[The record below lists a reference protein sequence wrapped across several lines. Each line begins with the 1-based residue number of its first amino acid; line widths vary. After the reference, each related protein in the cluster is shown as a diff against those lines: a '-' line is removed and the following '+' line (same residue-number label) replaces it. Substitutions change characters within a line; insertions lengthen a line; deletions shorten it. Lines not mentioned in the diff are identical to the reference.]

1 MEAMKR
7 EIVLKSYLENKER
20 IDRYVSEGIEKHR
33 KGDFVLKLASDGK
46 KKVKIT
52 HKKHTFLFGSTAFM
66 LDSFEKEGK
75 EEEYKRLFA
84 KLFNQAVV
92 PLYWSDLEPE
102 EGKPRFAEDSVNI
115 YRRPP
120 VDTVLRFCE
129 EYGIEPKGHCM
140 VWNGFVP
147 KWLAEKDEA
156 GKKAAIERRFAE
168 ISSRYAH
175 KIPSFDIVNESAA
188 NYYRGEKAL
197 FPDYDRYGMQLGA
210 KYFPNN
216 IKILNETNGA
226 IWTNFHCQGKYI
238 PFNMQLR
245 DFIREGIPFDEI
257 GLQYH
262 IFVPRNEIEGW
273 KAGMSFLNA
282 EVMLDV
288 MELFNSYGYPM
299 HLSEIT
305 VPSYAGKLPENE
317 EIQAY
322 LVETLYK
329 IWFATEHMKSI
340 VWWNLCDG
348 YAAYAPLGSEEG
360 ENQYAGGLCHFDMT
374 PKPAYLA
381 LDRLINGEWRTNI
394 ECECEGALSFR
405 GFFGEYEI
413 EVTENGRTE
422 KHTVLFDKDGACV
435 SLDN

>member
-1 MEAMKR
+1 MKPLNR
-7 EIVLKSYLENKER
+7 EIVLKSYLENKEI
-20 IDRYVSEGIEKHR
+20 IDRYVENGIEKYR
-33 KGDFVLKLASDGK
+33 KGDFTLKFSEGGK
-46 KKVKIT
+46 KKIKIT
-52 HKKHTFLFGSTAFM
+52 HKKHSFLFGTTAFM
-66 LDSFEKEGK
+66 LDSFEKPEK
-75 EEEYKRLFA
+75 EVEYKKLFA
-84 KLFNQAVV
+84 NLFNQAVV

-102 EGKPRFAEDSVNI
+102 EGKPRFAKDSVNI

-120 VDTVLRFCE
+120 VDTVLQFCE
-129 EYGIEPKGHCM
+129 EYGIQPKGHCM
-140 VWNGFVP
+140 LWNSFLP
-147 KWLAEKDEA
+147 KWFLEKDEE
-156 GKKAAIERRFAE
+156 GKKAAIERRFKE
-168 ISSRYAH
+168 ISERYAD

-188 NYYRGEKAL
+188 NYFRGKRNI
-197 FPDYDRYGMQLGA
+197 FPNYDRYGMKLGA

-226 IWTNFHCQGKYI
+226 IWRNFFNQSEYV

-245 DFIREGIPFDEI
+245 EFIREGIPFDEI

-262 IFVPRNEIEGW
+262 IFIPNDQIEGTD
-273 KAGMSFLNA
+273 AFNSFLRA
-282 EVMLDV
+282 DVMLDA

-299 HLSEIT
+299 HISEIT
-305 VPSYAGKLPENE
+305 IPSYAGKIPENE

-322 LVETLYK
+322 LTETLYK

-360 ENQYAGGLCHFDMT
+360 ENHYAGGLCRFDMS

-381 LDRLINGEWRTNI
+381 LDRLINHEWRTNI
-394 ECECEGALSFR
+394 ECDCEGEISFR

-413 EVTENGRTE
+413 EVSDGVSTET
-422 KHTVLFDKDGACV
+422 HTVSLTESGAACI
-435 SLDN
+435 L

>member
-1 MEAMKR
+1 MKPLNR
-7 EIVLKSYLENKER
+7 EIVLKSYLEHKDV
-20 IDRYVSEGIEKHR
+20 IDRYVESGIEKYR
-33 KGDFVLKLASDGK
+33 KGDFTLKFSEGGK
-46 KKVKIT
+46 KKIKIT
-52 HKKHTFLFGSTAFM
+52 HKKHSFLFGTTAFM
-66 LDSFEKEGK
+66 LDSFEKPEK
-75 EEEYKRLFA
+75 EAEYKRLFA
-84 KLFNQAVV
+84 NLFNQAVV

-102 EGKPRFAEDSVNI
+102 EGKPRFAKDSINI

-120 VDTVLRFCE
+120 VDMVLEFCE
-129 EYGIEPKGHCM
+129 EYGIQPKGHCM
-140 VWNGFVP
+140 LWSAFLP
-147 KWLAEKDEA
+147 KWFLEKDEA

-168 ISSRYAH
+168 ISARYAD

-188 NYYRGEKAL
+188 NYFRGKRNI
-197 FPDYDRYGMQLGA
+197 FPDYDRYGMKLGA

-226 IWTNFHCQGKYI
+226 IWTNFFNQGEYV

-245 DFIREGIPFDEI
+245 EFIREGIPFDEI

-262 IFVPRNEIEGW
+262 IFIHNDQIESTQ
-273 KAGMSFLNA
+273 AHNSFLRA
-282 EVMLDV
+282 DVMLDA

-299 HLSEIT
+299 HISEIT
-305 VPSYAGKLPENE
+305 IPSYAGKIPENE

-360 ENQYAGGLCHFDMT
+360 ENHYAGGLCRFDMS
-374 PKPAYLA
+374 PKPSYLA
-381 LDRLINGEWRTNI
+381 LDRLINKEWRTNLTA
-394 ECECEGALSFR
+394 ECEKEFSFR

-413 EVTENGRTE
+413 EIAEGDKTTTRTVSF
-422 KHTVLFDKDGACV
+422 TQDGCMEV
-435 SLDN
+435 V

>member
-1 MEAMKR
+1 MKPLNR
-7 EIVLKSYLENKER
+7 EIVLKSYLEHKDV
-20 IDRYVSEGIEKHR
+20 IDRYVESGIEKYR
-33 KGDFVLKLASDGK
+33 KGDFTLKFSEGGK
-46 KKVKIT
+46 KKIKIT
-52 HKKHTFLFGSTAFM
+52 HKKHSFLFGTTAFM
-66 LDSFEKEGK
+66 LDSFEKPEK
-75 EEEYKRLFA
+75 EAEYKRLFA
-84 KLFNQAVV
+84 NLFNQAVV

-102 EGKPRFAEDSVNI
+102 EGKPRFAKDSVNI

-120 VDTVLRFCE
+120 VDMVLEFCE
-129 EYGIEPKGHCM
+129 EYGIQPKGHCM
-140 VWNGFVP
+140 LWSAFLP
-147 KWLAEKDEA
+147 KWFLEKDEA

-168 ISSRYAH
+168 ISARYAD

-188 NYYRGEKAL
+188 NYFRGKRNI
-197 FPDYDRYGMQLGA
+197 FPDYDRYGMKLGA

-226 IWTNFHCQGKYI
+226 IWTNFFNQGEYV

-245 DFIREGIPFDEI
+245 EFIREGIPFDEI

-262 IFVPRNEIEGW
+262 IFIHNDQIESTQ
-273 KAGMSFLNA
+273 AHNSFLRA
-282 EVMLDV
+282 DVMLDA

-299 HLSEIT
+299 HISEIT
-305 VPSYAGKLPENE
+305 IPSYAGKIPENE

-360 ENQYAGGLCHFDMT
+360 ENHYAGGLCRFDMS
-374 PKPAYLA
+374 PKPSYLA
-381 LDRLINGEWRTNI
+381 LDRLINKEWRTNLTA
-394 ECECEGALSFR
+394 ECEGEYSFR

-413 EVTENGRTE
+413 EITEGDKTTTRTVSF
-422 KHTVLFDKDGACV
+422 TQDGCMEV
-435 SLDN
+435 V

>member
-1 MEAMKR
+1 MKPLNR
-7 EIVLKSYLENKER
+7 ETVLKSYLENKEA
-20 IDRYVSEGIEKHR
+20 IDRYVENGIEKYR
-33 KGDFVLKLASDGK
+33 KGDFTLKFPEGGK
-46 KKVKIT
+46 KKIKIT
-52 HKKHTFLFGSTAFM
+52 HKKHSFLFGTTAFM
-66 LDSFEKEGK
+66 LDSFEKPEK
-75 EEEYKRLFA
+75 EAEYKRLFA

-102 EGKPRFAEDSVNI
+102 EGKPRFAKDSVNI

-120 VDTVLRFCE
+120 VDTVLEFCE
-129 EYGIEPKGHCM
+129 EYGIQPKGHCM

-147 KWLAEKDEA
+147 KWLLEKDES
-156 GKKAAIERRFAE
+156 GKKAAMERRFAE
-168 ISSRYAH
+168 ISARYAD
-175 KIPSFDIVNESAA
+175 KIPSFDIVNESAS
-188 NYYRGEKAL
+188 NYYRGKKNL
-197 FPDYDRYGMQLGA
+197 FADYDRYGMKLGA

-226 IWTNFHCQGKYI
+226 IWRNFFNQGEYV

-245 DFIREGIPFDEI
+245 EFIREGIPFDEI

-262 IFVPRNEIEGW
+262 IFIPNDQIEGTD
-273 KAGMSFLNA
+273 AFNSFLRA
-282 EVMLDV
+282 DVMLDA

-299 HLSEIT
+299 HISEIT
-305 VPSYAGKLPENE
+305 IPSYAGKIPENE

-322 LVETLYK
+322 LAETLYK

-360 ENQYAGGLCHFDMT
+360 ENHYAGGLCRFDMS
-374 PKPAYLA
+374 PKPSYLA
-381 LDRLINGEWRTNI
+381 LDRLINKEWRTNLTA
-394 ECECEGALSFR
+394 ECEKEFSFR

-413 EVTENGRTE
+413 EIAEGDKTTTRTISF
-422 KHTVLFDKDGACV
+422 TQDGCMEV
-435 SLDN
+435 V

>member
-1 MEAMKR
+1 MKPLNR
-7 EIVLKSYLENKER
+7 EIVLKSYLEHKDV
-20 IDRYVSEGIEKHR
+20 IDRYVESGIEKYR
-33 KGDFVLKLASDGK
+33 KGDFTLKFSEGGK
-46 KKVKIT
+46 KKIKIT
-52 HKKHTFLFGSTAFM
+52 HKKHSFLFGTTAFM
-66 LDSFEKEGK
+66 LDSFEKPEK
-75 EEEYKRLFA
+75 EAEYKRLFA
-84 KLFNQAVV
+84 NLFNQAVV

-102 EGKPRFAEDSVNI
+102 EGKPRLAKDSVNI

-120 VDTVLRFCE
+120 VDLVLEFCE
-129 EYGIEPKGHCM
+129 EYGIQPKGHCM
-140 VWNGFVP
+140 LWSAFLP
-147 KWLAEKDEA
+147 KWFLEKDEA

-168 ISSRYAH
+168 ISARYAD

-188 NYYRGEKAL
+188 NYFRGKRNI
-197 FPDYDRYGMQLGA
+197 FPNYDRYGMKLGA

-226 IWTNFHCQGKYI
+226 IWRNFFNQAEYV

-245 DFIREGIPFDEI
+245 EFIREGIPFDEI

-262 IFVPRNEIEGW
+262 IFIHNDQIESTQ
-273 KAGMSFLNA
+273 AHNSFLRA
-282 EVMLDV
+282 DVMLDA

-299 HLSEIT
+299 HISEIT
-305 VPSYAGKLPENE
+305 IPSYAGKIPENE

-360 ENQYAGGLCHFDMT
+360 ENHYAGGLCRFDMS
-374 PKPAYLA
+374 PKPSYLA
-381 LDRLINGEWRTNI
+381 LDRLINKEWRTNLTA
-394 ECECEGALSFR
+394 ECEKEFSFR

-413 EVTENGRTE
+413 EITEGEKVTKHTVSLTENGISA
-422 KHTVLFDKDGACV
+422 LI
-435 SLDN
+435 

>member
-1 MEAMKR
+1 MKPLNR
-7 EIVLKSYLENKER
+7 EIVLKSYLENKET
-20 IDRYVSEGIEKHR
+20 IDRYVENGIEKYR
-33 KGDFVLKLASDGK
+33 KGDFTLKFSDSGK
-46 KKVKIT
+46 KKIKIT
-52 HKKHTFLFGSTAFM
+52 HKKHSFLFGTTAFM
-66 LDSFEKEGK
+66 LDSFEKPEK
-75 EEEYKRLFA
+75 EIEYKKLFA
-84 KLFNQAVV
+84 NLFNQAVV

-102 EGKPRFAEDSVNI
+102 EGKPRFAKDSVNI

-120 VDTVLRFCE
+120 VDTVLEFCE
-129 EYGIEPKGHCM
+129 EYGIQPKGHCM
-140 VWNGFVP
+140 LWNSFLP
-147 KWLAEKDEA
+147 KWFLEKDEES
-156 GKKAAIERRFAE
+156 KKAAIERRFKE
-168 ISSRYAH
+168 ISERYAD

-188 NYYRGEKAL
+188 NYFRGKRNI
-197 FPDYDRYGMQLGA
+197 FPNYDRYGMKLGA

-226 IWTNFHCQGKYI
+226 IWRNFFNQSEYV

-245 DFIREGIPFDEI
+245 EFIREGIPFDEI

-262 IFVPRNEIEGW
+262 IFIPNDQIEGTD
-273 KAGMSFLNA
+273 AFNSFLRA
-282 EVMLDV
+282 DVMLDA

-299 HLSEIT
+299 HISEIT
-305 VPSYAGKLPENE
+305 IPSYAGKIPENE

-360 ENQYAGGLCHFDMT
+360 ENQYAGGLCRFDMT
-374 PKPAYLA
+374 PKPSYLA
-381 LDRLINGEWRTNI
+381 LDRLINKEWRTNLTA
-394 ECECEGALSFR
+394 ECEKEFSFR

-413 EVTENGRTE
+413 EISKGEKVE
-422 KHTVLFDKDGACV
+422 KHTVSLTENGV
-435 SLDN
+435 STLI

>member
-7 EIVLKSYLENKER
+7 EVVLKSFLENKER
-20 IDRYVSEGIEKHR
+20 IDSYVNEGIEKYR
-33 KGDFVLKLASDGK
+33 KGDFTLKFADGGK

-52 HKKHTFLFGSTAFM
+52 QKKHSFLFGSTAFM
-66 LDSFEKEGK
+66 LDSFEVPEKET
-75 EEEYKRLFA
+75 EYKRLFA
-84 KLFNQAVV
+84 NLFNQAVV

-102 EGKPRFAEDSVNI
+102 EGKMRFARDSVNI

-120 VDTVLRFCE
+120 VETVLDFCK
-129 EYGIEPKGHCM
+129 EYDLQPKGHCM

-156 GKKAAIERRFAE
+156 GKKEALERRFTE
-168 ISSRYAH
+168 ISSRYAD

-197 FPDYDRYGMQLGA
+197 FPDYDRYGMKLGA

-216 IKILNETNGA
+216 IKILNKTNGA

-262 IFVPRNEIEGW
+262 IFIHRDQIESTQ
-273 KAGMSFLNA
+273 AQNSFLRA
-282 EVMLDV
+282 DVMLDV

-305 VPSYAGKLPENE
+305 IPSYAGKLPENE

-340 VWWNLCDG
+340 VWWNLVDG

-360 ENQYAGGLCHFDMT
+360 ENHYAGGLCHFDMS

-381 LDRLINGEWRTNI
+381 LDRLINHEWRTNLA
-394 ECECEGALSFR
+394 CDCEGEISFR

-413 EVTENGRTE
+413 EVSDGVSTETHTVSLTENG
-422 KHTVLFDKDGACV
+422 TVYTV
-435 SLDN
+435 

>member
-1 MEAMKR
+1 MKPLNR
-7 EIVLKSYLENKER
+7 EIVLKSYLENKET
-20 IDRYVSEGIEKHR
+20 IDRYVENGIEKYR
-33 KGDFVLKLASDGK
+33 KGDFTLKFSEGGK
-46 KKVKIT
+46 KKIKIT
-52 HKKHTFLFGSTAFM
+52 HKKHSFLFGTTAFM
-66 LDSFEKEGK
+66 LDSFEKPEK
-75 EEEYKRLFA
+75 EVEYKRLFA
-84 KLFNQAVV
+84 NLFNQAVV

-102 EGKPRFAEDSVNI
+102 EGKPRFAKDSVNI

-120 VDTVLRFCE
+120 VDTVLQFCE
-129 EYGIEPKGHCM
+129 EYGIQPKGHCM
-140 VWNGFVP
+140 LWNSFLP
-147 KWLAEKDEA
+147 KWFLEKDEES
-156 GKKAAIERRFAE
+156 KKAAIERRFKE
-168 ISSRYAH
+168 ISERYAD

-188 NYYRGEKAL
+188 NYFRGKRNI
-197 FPDYDRYGMQLGA
+197 FPNYDRYGMKLGA

-226 IWTNFHCQGKYI
+226 IWRNFFNQSEYV

-245 DFIREGIPFDEI
+245 EFIREGIPFDEI

-262 IFVPRNEIEGW
+262 IFIPNDQIEGTD
-273 KAGMSFLNA
+273 AFNSFLRA
-282 EVMLDV
+282 DVMLDA

-299 HLSEIT
+299 HISEIT
-305 VPSYAGKLPENE
+305 IPSYAGKIPENE

-360 ENQYAGGLCHFDMT
+360 ENHYAGGLCRFDMS
-374 PKPAYLA
+374 PKPSYLA
-381 LDRLINGEWRTNI
+381 LDRLINKEWRTNLTA
-394 ECECEGALSFR
+394 ECEGEYSFR

-413 EVTENGRTE
+413 EITEGEKVTKHTVSLTENGIC
-422 KHTVLFDKDGACV
+422 L
-435 SLDN
+435 SL